1 VADALGTGPPP
12 PQSLSLSGLW
22 DGLGAYRSR
31 AMRGWLVVG
40 RLPAY
45 PPDLNP
51 SRDLWANLKDQEL
64 ANLSYNT
71 LGEVIQAAWHGIKAH
86 PTGGCRTRPAT
97 FGGFQCGD
105 LRTL

>member
-64 ANLSYNT
+64 ANLSHNT
-71 LGEVIQAAWHGIKAH
+71 LGEVIQAAWHGINRIRQVVAVLV
-86 PTGGCRTRPAT
+86 PAT

-105 LRTL
+105 LRAL